1 MNEPQEKEEK
11 DIITLVVKERLGW
24 PVLLFTLYLLCI
36 YAIQP
41 AFFSSNNLGSLVYY
55 TCLLVPAVLGV
66 HLLMVLGLF
75 DLSVGAIAATSGIAA
90 AKALSADCSIPVSI
104 FIGCIPGLFFG
115 LLNWSLVSKLR
126 IPALIGTL
134 ITMGAARACALG
146 LSQGQVIGGLPNNF
160 GEFVLNTSTIVSP
173 AIIIGFILVSLV
185 EILSRRHVIF
195 RRLYH
200 VGSNRVATV
209 SSGINVGVLECMG
222 FLLCSLGAALTGIL
236 QSSRTLSASPLVFP
250 DLALECIAA
259 CVIGGTALSGGKGR
273 PIGAFLGM
281 FMVVM
286 SRNLAV
292 LAGVGVYW
300 KELAIA
306 VVLLAAVLLN
316 RYKKQ

>member
-1 MNEPQEKEEK
+1 MNDMAADDRKNILSLIAKEK
-11 DIITLVVKERLGW
+11 LVW
-24 PVLLFTLYLLCI
+24 PFLLFILYFVSI

-55 TCLLVPAVLGV
+55 ACLLVPAVLGV

-75 DLSVGAIAATSGIAA
+75 DLSVGAVAATAGIASA
-90 AKALSADCSIPVSI
+90 IALSAGYSIPVSI
-104 FIGCIPGLFFG
+104 FVGCIPGLIFG
-115 LLNWSLVSKLR
+115 LINWVLVSKLR

-134 ITMGAARACALG
+134 ITMGAARACALA
-146 LSQGQVIGGLPNNF
+146 LSQGQVIGGLPNHF
-160 GEFVLNTSTIVSP
+160 GEIVLSTATIVSP
-173 AIIIGFILVSLV
+173 AIIIGLILVLLIEV
-185 EILSRRHVIF
+185 LSRRQVIF

-200 VGSNRVATV
+200 VGSNRSAAI
-209 SSGINVGVLECMG
+209 SSGINVGALECMG

-273 PIGAFLGM
+273 PVGAFIGM
-281 FMVVM
+281 FIVVM

-316 RYKKQ
+316 RSEKQ